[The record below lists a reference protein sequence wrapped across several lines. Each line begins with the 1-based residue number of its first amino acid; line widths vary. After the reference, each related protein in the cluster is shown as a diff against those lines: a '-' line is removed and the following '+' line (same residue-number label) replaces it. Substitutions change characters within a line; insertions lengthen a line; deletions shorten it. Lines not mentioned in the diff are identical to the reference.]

1 MLRCAGYSFLVVVL
15 LGQAAPAVARG
26 GQPSLGG
33 PITNQGSG
41 TAHTRWSHEGAAA
54 FSPGGAFS
62 RRAQG
67 HWMGPGLRY
76 AVPFGIDSGLPIDD
90 YDVISPGFDYPFGS
104 ACRLELRAVKT
115 LHFLTWRPV
124 PVCGD

>member
-15 LGQAAPAVARG
+15 LGQAAPAVARA

-41 TAHTRWSHEGAAA
+41 TAHSRWSHEGAAA
-54 FSPGGAFS
+54 FSPGGSLFPQSAGTLDGAGNS
-62 RRAQG
+62 DTLCRLVLAR
-67 HWMGPGLRY
+67 
-76 AVPFGIDSGLPIDD
+76 GLPIDD

-104 ACRLELRAVKT
+104 ACGLSCA
-115 LHFLTWRPV
+115 P
-124 PVCGD
+124 